1 MAAANNANS
10 IQALSDG
17 TPGPLKITQRGGRL
31 KGSLSYTDAEI
42 DMLLQLMERHLPVGT
57 QEWEYV
63 EAEFNS
69 ANLKSLRDVISLRKK
84 FNMLVKKK
92 IPTGNPMCPPFFRRA
107 KQIFSALVNKCNIS
121 PHGHIPDVN
130 NNNTIMDPVQE
141 SNNIHRNEDSD
152 TEVVESTT
160 INRSVDTV
168 DHPLQNETGAPAN
181 LNEPPRMVIK
191 SIPSSKK
198 VSRKKRAHDNG
209 DTDNNS
215 ASQILEMIRLDM
227 QESKRRRD
235 EDIEYRR
242 IQAEQRHIQAEEDRE
257 ERRSQRLRADEIN
270 ARFEQTSQMFLQL
283 LGNLINKQH

>member
-92 IPTGNPMCPPFFRRA
+92 IPTGNPMCPPFVQRT

-121 PHGHIPDVN
+121 PHGCIPDEN
-130 NNNTIMDPVQE
+130 DNNTIVDPVQE
-141 SNNIHRNEDSD
+141 NNNNHRNEDGD
-152 TEVVESTT
+152 IEVVESTT
-160 INRSVDTV
+160 MICSVDTV
-168 DHPLQNETGAPAN
+168 DHLLQNETDVSAN
-181 LNEPPRMVIK
+181 LNELPRMAIK
-191 SIPSSKK
+191 SIPSAKK
-198 VSRKKRAHDNG
+198 ISRRKSVHDNG
-209 DTDNNS
+209 DTDSNS

-235 EDIEYRR
+235 KNIEYCC
-242 IQAEQRHIQAEEDRE
+242 IQTEQRHIQAEEDCE
-257 ERRSQRLRADEIN
+257 EWRSQQLRADEIN
-270 ARFEQTSQMFLQL
+270 AQFEQSALMFLQL
-283 LGNLINKQH
+283 LGNLINQQH